1 MPGQAVRQRGGL
13 RVLVVDDELLIADYI
28 TSVLE
33 EAGHTVVGMAATA
46 DQALKLLRETGADVA
61 LLDIT
66 LKGASD
72 GVELARAIQREHRLP
87 YIFISGSGDPQT
99 RQRAEDTNPLAFLQK
114 PFKDAQLLAVL
125 MGVHFSAERDG
136 S

>member
-1 MPGQAVRQRGGL
+1 MPGYVVGL
-13 RVLVVDDELLIADYI
+13 KDALRALVVDDELLIADYI
-28 TSVLE
+28 ASVLE

-72 GVELARAIQREHRLP
+72 GVELARAIRREHRLP

-125 MGVHFSAERDG
+125 MGVHSSAERDG

>member
-1 MPGQAVRQRGGL
+1 MPGYVVGLKDAL

-28 TSVLE
+28 ASVLE

-46 DQALKLLRETGADVA
+46 DQALVLLRDIGADVV
-61 LLDIT
+61 LLDIN
-66 LKGASD
+66 LKGTSD
-72 GVELARAIQREHRLP
+72 GVELARVIRREHRMP
-87 YIFISGSGDPQT
+87 HIFITGSGDPQT

-114 PFKDAQLLAVL
+114 PFKDTQLLTALMAVHSCA
-125 MGVHFSAERDG
+125 VSDA